1 MVYILSATVL
11 NLSVS
16 KFVFS
21 SIILNLFEIVSKTI
35 SKMQESYFYFDTIL
49 NGLLF
54 QYRSVHC
61 VFFNFTFM
69 LFVFAVLIV
78 IDTN

>member
-54 QYRSVHC
+54 QYS
-61 VFFNFTFM
+61 
-69 LFVFAVLIV
+69 
-78 IDTN
+78 